1 MRKTLLFISMLF
13 ATTILLACQGPV
25 GEEGPVGKDGRAP
38 TDAELINMVNEA
50 LTNRLSE
57 VQGPPGPAGAQG
69 TKGDPGSDGRDGT
82 SGAPGAP
89 GLKGEQGLQGPLGA
103 QGGAGPRGLPGT
115 RGITGPTGS
124 QGIQGPPGENGNIT
138 IVAPTANLSGIDYD
152 LTVSR
157 NNWVSILSNPITLE
171 TSGTVF
177 AIVSTTASFSCP
189 IGQQCDH
196 DFTLALNT
204 ELEEPDDARQ
214 VQVSRILRQWN
225 VPVSFAKA
233 FELPAGSHTIQLI
246 GFNDGNIGPL
256 LKDTTLTVFFVEDP
270 PATGIL

>member
-1 MRKTLLFISMLF
+1 MRKLFVFTPLLLTLVLM
-13 ATTILLACQGPV
+13 LACQGPV
-25 GEEGPVGKDGRAP
+25 GEEGPAGKDGRAP

-69 TKGDPGSDGRDGT
+69 TKGDPGGDGRDGT

-124 QGIQGPPGENGNIT
+124 QGIQGPTGEDGNLT
-138 IVAPTANLSGIDYD
+138 ILAPTANLSGVDYD

-171 TSGTVF
+171 NPGRVF
-177 AIVSTTASFSCP
+177 AMASTTAAFSCP
-189 IGQQCDH
+189 IGQECNH

-204 ELEEPDDARQ
+204 ELEDPGDARQ
-214 VQVSRILRQWN
+214 VQVSRILRQWH
-225 VPVSFAKA
+225 VPVTFVSVFA
-233 FELPAGSHTIQLI
+233 LPAGDHTIQLI
-246 GFNDGNIGPL
+246 GFNDGTIGPL
-256 LKDTTLTVFFVEDP
+256 LKNTTLTVFFVEDP

>member
-1 MRKTLLFISMLF
+1 MRKILLFISMLF
-13 ATTILLACQGPV
+13 ATTLLLACQGPV
-25 GEEGPVGKDGRAP
+25 GEEGPAGKDGRAP
-38 TDAELINMVNEA
+38 TQAELTNMVNEA

-69 TKGDPGSDGRDGT
+69 TKGDPGGDGRDGT

-89 GLKGEQGLQGPLGA
+89 GLKGEQGLQGSLGA
-103 QGGAGPRGLPGT
+103 QGGTGPRGLPGT
-115 RGITGPTGS
+115 RGIAGPMGL
-124 QGIQGPPGENGNIT
+124 QGIQGPPGENGNLT

-157 NNWVSILSNPITLE
+157 NSWVSILSNPITLE
-171 TSGTVF
+171 NSGTVF

-189 IGQQCDH
+189 QGTDCDH

-204 ELEEPDDARQ
+204 ELEEPDDARR
-214 VQVSRILRQWN
+214 VQVSRIMRQWD

-233 FELPAGSHTIQLI
+233 FTLPAGSHAIQLI
-246 GFNDGNIGPL
+246 GFNDGTIGPL

>member
-1 MRKTLLFISMLF
+1 MRKTLLIISMLF
-13 ATTILLACQGPV
+13 ASTLLLACQGPV
-25 GEEGPVGKDGRAP
+25 GDPGPAGEDGSAP
-38 TDAELINMVNEA
+38 TQAELTSMVNEA

-69 TKGDPGSDGRDGT
+69 PKGDPGTNGRDGL
-82 SGAPGAP
+82 GGAP
-89 GLKGEQGLQGPLGA
+89 GLKGDQGPQGPLGA
-103 QGGAGPRGLPGT
+103 QGGAGPRGLPGAQ
-115 RGITGPTGS
+115 GITGPTGS

-157 NNWVSILSNPITLE
+157 NSWVSILSNPITLE
-171 TSGTVF
+171 NSGTVF

-189 IGQQCDH
+189 QGTDCDH

-204 ELEEPDDARQ
+204 ELEEPDDARR
-214 VQVSRILRQWN
+214 VQVSRIMRQWD

-233 FELPAGSHTIQLI
+233 FTLPAGSHAIQLI
-246 GFNDGNIGPL
+246 GFNDGTIGPL

-270 PATGIL
+270 PASGSL

>member
-13 ATTILLACQGPV
+13 ATTILLACQGPT
-25 GEEGPVGKDGRAP
+25 GEEGPAGKDGRAP

-69 TKGDPGSDGRDGT
+69 TKGDPGGDGRDGT
-82 SGAPGAP
+82 PGAPGAP

-124 QGIQGPPGENGNIT
+124 QGIQGPPGENGNLT

-157 NNWVSILSNPITLE
+157 NSWVSILSNPITLGE
-171 TSGTVF
+171 FRHGLCDCQHHRLLQLPHRHSIATTTSPWR
-177 AIVSTTASFSCP
+177 STQSWR
-189 IGQQCDH
+189 
-196 DFTLALNT
+196 N
-204 ELEEPDDARQ
+204 
-214 VQVSRILRQWN
+214 
-225 VPVSFAKA
+225 
-233 FELPAGSHTIQLI
+233 
-246 GFNDGNIGPL
+246 
-256 LKDTTLTVFFVEDP
+256 LTMH
-270 PATGIL
+270 GGCR